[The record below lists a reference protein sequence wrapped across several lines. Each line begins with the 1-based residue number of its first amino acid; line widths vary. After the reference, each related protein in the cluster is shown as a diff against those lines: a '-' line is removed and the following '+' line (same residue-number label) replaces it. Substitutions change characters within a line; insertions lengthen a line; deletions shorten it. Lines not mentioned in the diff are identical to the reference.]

1 MSGNYTWGKSIDDAA
16 SVGGSGHNVPQN
28 SFDLQAERALSNFDV
43 RQRLIVNHTYEFP
56 FGEQRHFLN
65 RGGPVARVI
74 GNWQI
79 SGVTTLQTGTPLTA
93 QVAGN
98 QSNNNGSGVFAS
110 ERPDATGLS
119 VSLPRSERSTEG
131 FFNTAAFALPPSG
144 QLGTAG
150 RNTITGP
157 GTVNFNM
164 SLGRFF
170 TFSREKGLRG
180 RFSIDANNIFNHPN
194 YSGVAT
200 TINAQNFGWVTSVAA
215 MRSVTLSLR
224 FNF

>member
-1 MSGNYTWGKSIDDAA
+1 
-16 SVGGSGHNVPQN
+16 
-28 SFDLQAERALSNFDV
+28 
-43 RQRLIVNHTYEFP
+43 
-56 FGEQRHFLN
+56 
-65 RGGPVARVI
+65 
-74 GNWQI
+74 
-79 SGVTTLQTGTPLTA
+79 
-93 QVAGN
+93 VAGN

-110 ERPDATGLS
+110 QRPNATGLS
-119 VSLPRSERSTEG
+119 PSLPRAERTTLE
-131 FFNTAAFALPPSG
+131 FFNTAAFALPASG

-157 GTVNFNM
+157 GSVTFNM

-194 YSGVAT
+194 YSNAAT
-200 TINAQNFGWVTSVAA
+200 TINAQNFGWVTGVSA

-224 FNF
+224 FSF